1 MSPYL
6 DPWSGRANS
15 STPRKALLVR
25 VWAGRYREFDGSIRG
40 RTEQARAG
48 RSQGPNDDDSGEVD
62 NRACEEW
69 GARSQEAVR
78 RRSKTSRQVGSPL
91 GEPSVE
97 IKTQQERITRGRRSG
112 PALHGLLN
120 LLFYELLDSLRC
132 LKATAVAFI
141 KGRR

>member
-1 MSPYL
+1 MDALHNNVFRNARSGTRDLVVRFDSKANGTGTLRQFVSKATRPKLPGGLLLSPGL
-6 DPWSGRANS
+6 PCA
-15 STPRKALLVR
+15 V
-25 VWAGRYREFDGSIRG
+25 
-40 RTEQARAG
+40 
-48 RSQGPNDDDSGEVD
+48 
-62 NRACEEW
+62 
-69 GARSQEAVR
+69 SQEAVR

-141 KGRR
+141 KSRR